1 MDTALEKEM
10 NKKMISV
17 IVPVH
22 NTFRYVKECLESILN
37 QTYANIEVICIDS
50 STDRTVEILK
60 DMAGEDS
67 RIRLIFD
74 TNSSYG
80 YKVNRGIR
88 EAQGNF
94 IAIVDSDDYLERE
107 MFQRLIDAMVEN
119 DADFVKSDHSSFF
132 VENEKNVIDEY
143 ISNASEKE
151 MYCKCID
158 TGKDPSILYKTGI
171 SIWTGLY
178 KKSFLIENNI
188 FMNESEGASFQDA
201 GFSVLT
207 HLCGRK
213 IYYLCESFYR
223 YRTDNINSSVKSE
236 KKYETIAEEWRWI
249 DRQVAERKIEDE
261 DILLALRARKLTNYE
276 WNINRLSPAMA
287 SKFACMINDELDIQ
301 YLRPDLVQKLPPY
314 FQEMFHRVYEK
325 GLQKIPAKTEYIID
339 LLRNRKVALVGC
351 GELAC
356 KIISYD
362 IERGFFGIH
371 RVYDLEDKTLGI
383 DGFYLTVRA
392 INSRSVVKDY
402 VYLIPDVEGRD
413 ELYNQLMN
421 AGIGS
426 EQINKVEQF
435 YLPAD
440 MYKQGDGTKAVRQG
454 IKEDEVKVS
463 IIVPVYNV
471 ERYLEECLQSLI
483 SQDESNLEIIC
494 VDDGSTDRS
503 AVILKRM
510 CQEDER
516 IRVVTQKNQGLAM
529 ARNTGLRYAHGKY
542 VMFCDSDDMLKRNS
556 VRKLYEV
563 AQETCSQIV
572 SFDAKCI
579 YMTEELVEENNKD
592 NYYQRSFSYG
602 LDNGKEMFTNM
613 IEDNCYCD
621 SACLMFI
628 DRDWIVNNNLS
639 FYAGILYEDCLFSV
653 QCMMK
658 AEKVYHINE
667 QFYIYRVR
675 EGSIMTSHVNAN
687 NLYGRL
693 INIHNFYRILFTEN
707 LTERQENALAEFTR
721 EVGYHAKWLAG
732 NMEVSETDKLLC
744 MQLTPL
750 MRLELEQYG
759 VNADQIRR
767 MARKDNF
774 DRVVESA
781 EKIEIYGAGIRG
793 RRLLAYLILKGY
805 GNKICNFVVTAKGDQ
820 QQNIDGVNVFSAE
833 EGWKPERD
841 KLLIISFAGKEAD
854 ELYRWYQ
861 NIGVTD
867 IIQFDNDTNYL
878 VVKYLRERLRF

>member
-1 MDTALEKEM
+1 
-10 NKKMISV
+10 
-17 IVPVH
+17 
-22 NTFRYVKECLESILN
+22 
-37 QTYANIEVICIDS
+37 
-50 STDRTVEILK
+50 
-60 DMAGEDS
+60 
-67 RIRLIFD
+67 
-74 TNSSYG
+74 
-80 YKVNRGIR
+80 
-88 EAQGNF
+88 
-94 IAIVDSDDYLERE
+94 
-107 MFQRLIDAMVEN
+107 
-119 DADFVKSDHSSFF
+119 
-132 VENEKNVIDEY
+132 
-143 ISNASEKE
+143 
-151 MYCKCID
+151 
-158 TGKDPSILYKTGI
+158 
-171 SIWTGLY
+171 
-178 KKSFLIENNI
+178 
-188 FMNESEGASFQDA
+188 
-201 GFSVLT
+201 
-207 HLCGRK
+207 
-213 IYYLCESFYR
+213 
-223 YRTDNINSSVKSE
+223 
-236 KKYETIAEEWRWI
+236 
-249 DRQVAERKIEDE
+249 
-261 DILLALRARKLTNYE
+261 
-276 WNINRLSPAMA
+276 
-287 SKFACMINDELDIQ
+287 
-301 YLRPDLVQKLPPY
+301 
-314 FQEMFHRVYEK
+314 
-325 GLQKIPAKTEYIID
+325 
-339 LLRNRKVALVGC
+339 
-351 GELAC
+351 
-356 KIISYD
+356 
-362 IERGFFGIH
+362 
-371 RVYDLEDKTLGI
+371 
-383 DGFYLTVRA
+383 
-392 INSRSVVKDY
+392 
-402 VYLIPDVEGRD
+402 
-413 ELYNQLMN
+413 
-421 AGIGS
+421 
-426 EQINKVEQF
+426 
-435 YLPAD
+435 
-440 MYKQGDGTKAVRQG
+440 
-454 IKEDEVKVS
+454 
-463 IIVPVYNV
+463 
-471 ERYLEECLQSLI
+471 
-483 SQDESNLEIIC
+483 
-494 VDDGSTDRS
+494 
-503 AVILKRM
+503 
-510 CQEDER
+510 
-516 IRVVTQKNQGLAM
+516 
-529 ARNTGLRYAHGKY
+529 
-542 VMFCDSDDMLKRNS
+542 
-556 VRKLYEV
+556 
-563 AQETCSQIV
+563 
-572 SFDAKCI
+572 
-579 YMTEELVEENNKD
+579 
-592 NYYQRSFSYG
+592 
-602 LDNGKEMFTNM
+602 MFTNM